1 MTLPALRMVRGAKGF
16 KTPTHR
22 EIGKV
27 MALTRS
33 YRDQVNNE
41 REYEMITILAP
52 ETTSEDIKVIQRR
65 VLDLMERKDGRLLA
79 LENWGRRRLAY
90 TVRKHRK
97 GIYLYWRFLGHFE
110 LVAEIERLMRMIEKV
125 IRYMSILVDAN
136 VDPNA
141 RPETVTEEQLTQ
153 AAAIQSFDVPEQEDR
168 DQRSSETDEEETFEG
183 EEEAAAED
191 SDAEDKE

>member
-1 MTLPALRMVRGAKGF
+1 
-16 KTPTHR
+16 
-22 EIGKV
+22 
-27 MALTRS
+27 
-33 YRDQVNNE
+33 
-41 REYEMITILAP
+41 MITILAP

-65 VLDLMERKDGRLLA
+65 VLELMERKEGRLLA

-141 RPETVTEEQLTQ
+141 RPETVTDEQLNQ
-153 AAAIQSFDVPEQEDR
+153 AATIPTFDAPEPEERESRPAETNDEDAG
-168 DQRSSETDEEETFEG
+168 DESESAGDES
-183 EEEAAAED
+183 ED
-191 SDAEDKE
+191 EDKE

>member
-1 MTLPALRMVRGAKGF
+1 
-16 KTPTHR
+16 
-22 EIGKV
+22 
-27 MALTRS
+27 
-33 YRDQVNNE
+33 
-41 REYEMITILAP
+41 MITILAP

-65 VLDLMERKDGRLLA
+65 VLELMERKEGRLLA

-141 RPETVTEEQLTQ
+141 RPETVTEEQLNQ
-153 AAAIQSFDVPEQEDR
+153 AAAIQSFDVPEHEER
-168 DQRSSETDEEETFEG
+168 EPRAAETDEDEAGEDAEAAG
-183 EEEAAAED
+183 EESEE
-191 SDAEDKE
+191 EDKE

>member
-1 MTLPALRMVRGAKGF
+1 
-16 KTPTHR
+16 
-22 EIGKV
+22 

-33 YRDQVNNE
+33 YRDQLNAE
-41 REYEMITILAP
+41 REYELITILAP

-65 VLDLMERKDGRLLA
+65 VLELMERKEGRLLA

-141 RPETVTEEQLTQ
+141 RPETVTDEQLNQ
-153 AAAIQSFDVPEQEDR
+153 AATIPTFDAPEPEERDDR
-168 DQRSSETDEEETFEG
+168 DDRDDRDSRDSRDSRRAENDDDAG
-183 EEEAAAED
+183 ED
-191 SDAEDKE
+191 SESAGDESDDEDKE

>member
-1 MTLPALRMVRGAKGF
+1 
-16 KTPTHR
+16 
-22 EIGKV
+22 
-27 MALTRS
+27 
-33 YRDQVNNE
+33 
-41 REYEMITILAP
+41 MITILAP

-65 VLDLMERKDGRLLA
+65 VLELMERKEGRLLA

-141 RPETVTEEQLTQ
+141 RPETVTDEQLNQ
-153 AAAIQSFDVPEQEDR
+153 AATIPAFDAPEPEER
-168 DQRSSETDEEETFEG
+168 EARPAETDDESG
-183 EEEAAAED
+183 DEAESAGDESED
-191 SDAEDKE
+191 EDKE

>member
-1 MTLPALRMVRGAKGF
+1 MTLPAPRMVCGAKGF

-65 VLDLMERKDGRLLA
+65 VLDLMDRKEGRLLA

-141 RPETVTEEQLTQ
+141 RPESVTEEQLNQ
-153 AAAIQSFDVPEQEDR
+153 AAAIQSFDVPEHEDR
-168 DQRSSETDEEETFEG
+168 DQRTAETDEDDAGEAEAAG
-183 EEEAAAED
+183 EESED
-191 SDAEDKE
+191 EDKE

>member
-1 MTLPALRMVRGAKGF
+1 
-16 KTPTHR
+16 
-22 EIGKV
+22 
-27 MALTRS
+27 
-33 YRDQVNNE
+33 
-41 REYEMITILAP
+41 MITILAP

-65 VLDLMERKDGRLLA
+65 VLELMERKEGRLLA

-141 RPETVTEEQLTQ
+141 RPETVTDEQLNQ
-153 AAAIQSFDVPEQEDR
+153 AATIPTFDAPEHEER
-168 DQRSSETDEEETFEG
+168 EARPAETDEESG
-183 EEEAAAED
+183 EEAEAAGDE
-191 SDAEDKE
+191 SDDEDKE

>member
-1 MTLPALRMVRGAKGF
+1 
-16 KTPTHR
+16 
-22 EIGKV
+22 

-65 VLDLMERKDGRLLA
+65 VLDLMDRKEGRLLA

-141 RPETVTEEQLTQ
+141 RPESVTEEQLNQ
-153 AAAIQSFDVPEQEDR
+153 AAAIQSFDVPEHEDR
-168 DQRSSETDEEETFEG
+168 DQRTAETDEDDAGEAEAAG
-183 EEEAAAED
+183 EESED
-191 SDAEDKE
+191 EDKE

>member
-27 MALTRS
+27 MTLTRS

-65 VLDLMERKDGRLLA
+65 VLDLMERKEGRLLA

-141 RPETVTEEQLTQ
+141 RPESVTEEQLNQ
-153 AAAIQSFDVPEQEDR
+153 AAAIQSFDVPEHEDR
-168 DQRSSETDEEETFEG
+168 EQRPAETDEEDAGDAEAAG
-183 EEEAAAED
+183 EESED
-191 SDAEDKE
+191 EDKE

>member
-1 MTLPALRMVRGAKGF
+1 
-16 KTPTHR
+16 
-22 EIGKV
+22 

-33 YRDQVNNE
+33 YRDQLNNE
-41 REYEMITILAP
+41 REYELITILAP
-52 ETTSEDIKVIQRR
+52 ETTSDDIKVIQRR
-65 VLDLMERKDGRLLA
+65 VLELMERKEGRLLA

-141 RPETVTEEQLTQ
+141 RPETVTEEQLNQ
-153 AAAIQSFDVPEQEDR
+153 AATIPTFEAPEPEER
-168 DQRSSETDEEETFEG
+168 DARTSENDEEAG
-183 EEEAAAED
+183 EENESAGDE
-191 SDAEDKE
+191 SDDEDKE

>member
-1 MTLPALRMVRGAKGF
+1 
-16 KTPTHR
+16 
-22 EIGKV
+22 

-65 VLDLMERKDGRLLA
+65 VLELMERKEGRLLA

-141 RPETVTEEQLTQ
+141 RPETVTDEQLNQ
-153 AAAIQSFDVPEQEDR
+153 AATIPAFDAPEPEER
-168 DQRSSETDEEETFEG
+168 EARPAETDDESG
-183 EEEAAAED
+183 DEAESAGDESED
-191 SDAEDKE
+191 EDKE

>member
-1 MTLPALRMVRGAKGF
+1 
-16 KTPTHR
+16 
-22 EIGKV
+22 

-33 YRDQVNNE
+33 YRDQLNNE
-41 REYEMITILAP
+41 REYELITILAP

-65 VLDLMERKDGRLLA
+65 VLDLMERKEGRLLE

-141 RPETVTEEQLTQ
+141 RPETVTDEQLNQ
-153 AAAIQSFDVPEQEDR
+153 AATIPTFDAPEPEER
-168 DQRSSETDEEETFEG
+168 DARQAEANDDDAG
-183 EEEAAAED
+183 EENESAGDE
-191 SDAEDKE
+191 SDDEDKE